1 MIGLLPI
8 FFSLISGDKLLGSHT
23 PRAAF
28 IDAFMG
34 NLFFLLFTFGCLILT
49 LPLSADEITDHILDL
64 YIVRPI
70 SRETIW
76 FTRWIVANISV
87 VLVNTFIGL
96 CYYIYFYAIDP
107 NGFSLS
113 ALTTN
118 SDLMW
123 NMILFLIA
131 SSITYTGIFL
141 LIGFLGKNALAIGVF
156 VAIFEVF
163 LSALVFLKD
172 QPYLPRTNLQVVAVN
187 LFKPDYTYTFAVT
200 PPDLSISVLYILV
213 IAFVFL
219 AAGAYFV
226 KTRELV

>member
-1 MIGLLPI
+1 
-8 FFSLISGDKLLGSHT
+8 
-23 PRAAF
+23 
-28 IDAFMG
+28 
-34 NLFFLLFTFGCLILT
+34 
-49 LPLSADEITDHILDL
+49 
-64 YIVRPI
+64 
-70 SRETIW
+70 
-76 FTRWIVANISV
+76 
-87 VLVNTFIGL
+87 
-96 CYYIYFYAIDP
+96 
-107 NGFSLS
+107 
-113 ALTTN
+113 
-118 SDLMW
+118 MW

-187 LFKPDYTYTFAVT
+187 LFKPDYTYTYAVT
-200 PPDLSISVLYILV
+200 RPDLSISVLYILV